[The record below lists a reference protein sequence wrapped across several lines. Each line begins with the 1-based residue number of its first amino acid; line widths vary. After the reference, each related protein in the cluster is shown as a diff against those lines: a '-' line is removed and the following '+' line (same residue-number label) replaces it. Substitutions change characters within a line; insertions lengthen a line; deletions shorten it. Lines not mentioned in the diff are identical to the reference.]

1 MVRLAGV
8 YAWRFLTLIDLENSG
23 HYHTGQVLLPRNTA
37 ILLEAWGHRVYLN
50 FLNSRDTIRSGLT
63 QTAARAQDSPK
74 VIIGPQ
80 R

>member
-8 YAWRFLTLIDLENSG
+8 YAWHFLILIDSENSG
-23 HYHTGQVLLPRNTA
+23 DYHTGRVLLPRNTA

-63 QTAARAQDSPK
+63 QTVARVQDSAE
-74 VIIGPQ
+74 VIIGPK